1 MITASTKEETLFNT
15 YYQKTLEQGSLPYIG
30 RLLQRAAKR
39 YPHAVAVMGEEGSYT
54 YLQLYQQS
62 VALSKQLLE
71 RGIKPRDRVLL
82 FMYNS
87 PAYYVAYFAIL
98 QVGAIVTPLNIF
110 LREYEFA
117 HIMRDAHPSFIIC
130 STGLLDIVHNAKVD
144 APLPPLMT
152 ENDISMKASGNE
164 SLSFDPICLD
174 PHEMAALLY
183 TSGTTGLPKGVML
196 SSNTIMTN
204 VLQGLS
210 LFHVTEQDR
219 VLAVLPLFHS
229 FAQNTYIW
237 APFFVGASV
246 IIIPKIERRYIL
258 AAFEY
263 KPTIIAAVPAFY
275 GLLCLLKTAP
285 LASCRIFVSGGDALP
300 DKIRAG
306 FSLLYRRKICSGYGL
321 TETAPF
327 VAGCLDDEAM
337 PANTVGRPLPGIQC
351 VLKDEQG
358 KEVTPGTIGQLW
370 LKGPNVMLGY
380 YNAPQAT
387 ADVLVDG
394 WLSTGDLAYVDEK
407 GRIVISGRY
416 KDIIIHKG
424 FKIYPQEIENV
435 LASHPLVVRAAV
447 IGVADEASGQVP
459 VAYVQIKEEKPGI
472 EHELKKLCE
481 GMLAAYKVPR
491 SFICSTQGLPTT
503 ATGKIDKKVLQ
514 RHHE

>member
-1 MITASTKEETLFNT
+1 MIAASTKEEMMFNA
-15 YYQKTLEQGSLPYIG
+15 YYQKYAHDGSLPYIG
-30 RLLQRAAKR
+30 RLLQRAAHE
-39 YPHAVAVMGEEGSYT
+39 YSHAPAIMGEEGSYT
-54 YLQLYQQS
+54 YLQLYQQA
-62 VALSKQLLE
+62 VVLSKQLLE

-82 FMYNS
+82 FMHNS

-98 QVGAIVTPLNIF
+98 QVGAVVTPLNIF
-110 LREYEFA
+110 LREQEFS
-117 HIMRDAHPSFIIC
+117 HIMRDSDPVFIIC
-130 STGLLDIVHNAKVD
+130 STSLLDIVRNAQTDK
-144 APLPPLMT
+144 PLPPIMT
-152 ENDISMKASGNE
+152 EHDMSMEVSGDE
-164 SLSFDPICLD
+164 LPLFDPICLD

-196 SSNTIMTN
+196 SSHNIMTN
-204 VLQGLS
+204 ILQGIS
-210 LFHVTEQDR
+210 LFHATEKDR

-246 IIIPKIERRYIL
+246 IIVPKIERRFIL
-258 AAFEY
+258 KAFEY
-263 KPTIIAAVPAFY
+263 KPTILAAVPAFY
-275 GLLCLLKTAP
+275 GLLCLLKTVP
-285 LASCRIFVSGGDALP
+285 LESCRIFVSGGDALP

-337 PANTVGRPLPGIQC
+337 PANTVGRPLPGIRC

-358 KEVTPGTIGQLW
+358 KEVAPGTIGELW
-370 LKGPNVMLGY
+370 LKGPNIMLGY

-435 LASHPLVVRAAV
+435 LISHPQVIRAAV

-459 VAYVQIKEEKPGI
+459 VAYVQIKEDNPGI

-481 GMLAAYKVPR
+481 SMLAAYKVPR

-503 ATGKIDKKVLQ
+503 ATGKIDKKALQ